1 MVYICIIVTEDSV
14 TAMTMKLRQ
23 LQQEKKREPRLHII
37 SKRGHTQKMFN
48 RMVSIPCI
56 GRCVFFCSLANSKG
70 GGGGYGGKKLC

>member
-14 TAMTMKLRQ
+14 TAMTMKLRQLQ

-56 GRCVFFCSLANSKG
+56 GGCVFFCGIANSKKG
-70 GGGGYGGKKLC
+70 GGIG